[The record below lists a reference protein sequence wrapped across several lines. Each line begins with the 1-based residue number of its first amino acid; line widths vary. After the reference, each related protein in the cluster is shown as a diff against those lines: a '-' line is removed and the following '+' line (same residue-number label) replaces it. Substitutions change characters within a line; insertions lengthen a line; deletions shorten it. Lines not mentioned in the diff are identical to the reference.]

1 MSLHLSKIDLM
12 FVLKSSSLFLFT
24 FLLSHICL
32 ADVFQDSTTVNA
44 KDTTDVK
51 IAADDPILLAMD
63 QSWMNVGKDWL
74 DFNADSVALNIH
86 GFASDSIPVYAD
98 SIYAKRIAVLND
110 ATPMELDYNKYV
122 QSYIN
127 VYAIRRR
134 NLTSK
139 VLGLAALYYPLFE
152 EQLDRFDMPLE
163 LKHLA
168 VVESALNPS
177 AKSPMG
183 ATGLWQFMY
192 TTGKIYN
199 LEVNSFVDERR
210 DPYESTIA
218 ACQYMEYLYGRY
230 KDWNLVLAAYNSGP
244 GNVNK
249 AIRRSGGKKTYW
261 EIRRYLPRE
270 TRGYVP
276 AFIAVNYIMNHAADH
291 NIYPIEPPI
300 KYPEVDTLQVCRRT
314 TFDQIS
320 KFTSVSLEDLEMLN
334 PSIKRNIIPKS
345 EKCLTVYLP
354 VEAAGLFLVNQDELY
369 NFNPSAP
376 QAADGYIVED
386 LIETHVVRSGDVL
399 GKIAERYG
407 VGVSSIR
414 EWNNIRGNNIYPGQ
428 KLEIHK
434 TVRTKVG
441 ETTAQKA
448 EAKKEAAKTVETKQ
462 AEKTASSDDLKV
474 HIVQSGDTLW
484 DIAKLYP
491 GVSITDIKSANSGL
505 DSHRLKPGQK
515 IKIPPSS

>member
-1 MSLHLSKIDLM
+1 MSMTL
-12 FVLKSSSLFLFT
+12 LKSTSVFLLSFLFT
-24 FLLSHICL
+24 SLCEASIY
-32 ADVFQDSTTVNA
+32 QDSTKTSTE
-44 KDTTDVK
+44 DTTAVE

-63 QSWMNVGKDWL
+63 QSWVNIGKESL
-74 DFNADSVALNIH
+74 AFTADSVALNIH
-86 GFASDSIPVYAD
+86 GFGPDSIPAYAD
-98 SIYAKRIAVLND
+98 SIYANRLAALND
-110 ATPMELDYNKYV
+110 ATPLDLGYNKYV
-122 QSYIN
+122 KAYIN
-127 VYAIRRR
+127 VYAVRRR
-134 NLTSK
+134 DITK
-139 VLGLAALYYPLFE
+139 QVLGLAALYYPLFE

-177 AKSPMG
+177 AKSPVG

-199 LEVNSFVDERR
+199 LEVNSFVDERK
-210 DPYESTIA
+210 DPYKSTIA
-218 ACQYMEYLYGRY
+218 ACEYMQYLYGRY
-230 KDWNLVLAAYNSGP
+230 NDWHLVLAAYNSGP

-249 AIRRSGGKKTYW
+249 AIRRSGGKRTYW

-291 NIYPIEPPI
+291 NLYPIEPSI
-300 KYPEVDTLQVCRRT
+300 QYPEMDTLQICRRT

-320 KFTSVSLEDLEMLN
+320 KFTSVSVEDLEKLN
-334 PSIKRNIIPKS
+334 PSMKRNIIPKS
-345 EKCLTVYLP
+345 EKCQTVYLP
-354 VEAAGLFLVNQDELY
+354 VEAAGLFLANQDELY
-369 NFNPSAP
+369 NFNPEAP
-376 QAADGYIVED
+376 QAVDGYIVED
-386 LIETHVVRSGDVL
+386 VIEVHVVRSGDVL

-414 EWNNIRGNNIYPGQ
+414 EWNNIRGNTIHPGQ

-434 TVRTKVG
+434 TIRTKVG
-441 ETTAQKA
+441 ESTAQTT
-448 EAKKEAAKTVETKQ
+448 EPKKEKTETVEKVEVQKST
-462 AEKTASSDDLKV
+462 SSEGSKV
-474 HIVQSGDTLW
+474 HIVQRGDTLW

-491 GVSITDIKSANSGL
+491 GVSINDIKSANSGL
-505 DSHRLKPGQK
+505 DSRRLKPGQK

>member
-1 MSLHLSKIDLM
+1 MTLLKLSSI
-12 FVLKSSSLFLFT
+12 FVFSILTFGISSAT
-24 FLLSHICL
+24 G
-32 ADVFQDSTTVNA
+32 VQDSTTTA
-44 KDTTDVK
+44 IEDTTEVI

-74 DFNADSVALNIH
+74 AFNADSAILNIH
-86 GFASDSIPVYAD
+86 GFSPDSIPEYAD
-98 SIYAKRIAVLND
+98 STYANRIAALND
-110 ATPMELDYNKYV
+110 ATPMELDYNNYV
-122 QSYIN
+122 RAYIN
-127 VYAIRRR
+127 VYAKRRR
-134 NLTSK
+134 DITSQ

-177 AKSPMG
+177 ARSPVG
-183 ATGLWQFMY
+183 ASGLWQFMY

-210 DPYESTIA
+210 DPYKSTIA
-218 ACQYMEYLYGRY
+218 ACQYMQYLYGRY
-230 KDWNLVLAAYNSGP
+230 NDWNLVLAAYNSGP

-249 AIRRSGGKKTYW
+249 AIRRSGGKRTYW

-291 NIYPIEPPI
+291 NLYPVEPPI
-300 KYPEVDTLQVCRRT
+300 QFPEVDTLQVCRRT
-314 TFDQIS
+314 TFDQLS
-320 KFTSVSLEDLEMLN
+320 KFTSVPVADLEMLN
-334 PSIKRNIIPKS
+334 PSMKRNIIPKS
-345 EKCLTVYLP
+345 EACQTVYLP
-354 VEAAGLFLVNQDELY
+354 VEAVGLFLANQDELY
-369 NFNPSAP
+369 NYNPDAP
-376 QAADGYIVED
+376 QAVDGYIVED
-386 LIETHVVRSGDVL
+386 VIETHVVRSGDVL

-407 VGVSSIR
+407 VGISSIR
-414 EWNNIRGNNIYPGQ
+414 EWNNIRGNRIYPGQ

-441 ETTAQKA
+441 ETTAQKT
-448 EAKKEAAKTVETKQ
+448 EPRKEPAKSVETKP
-462 AEKTASSDDLKV
+462 AEKQVNSANMKV

-491 GVSITDIKSANSGL
+491 GVSINDIKSANAGL
-505 DSHRLKPGQK
+505 NSQRLKPGQK

>member
-1 MSLHLSKIDLM
+1 MTL
-12 FVLKSSSLFLFT
+12 LKSSSIFFLTFLFT
-24 FLLSHICL
+24 GVCE
-32 ADVFQDSTTVNA
+32 ADVYQDSTKALVE
-44 KDTTDVK
+44 DTTDVQ

-63 QSWMNVGKDWL
+63 QSWMNIGKEWL
-74 DFNADSVALNIH
+74 AFTADSVALNIH
-86 GFASDSIPVYAD
+86 GFAPDSIPSYAD
-98 SIYAKRIAVLND
+98 SVYAKRIAALNE
-110 ATPMELDYNKYV
+110 ATPIELDYNKYV
-122 QSYIN
+122 QAYIN
-127 VYAIRRR
+127 VYANRRR
-134 NLTSK
+134 DITRQ

-177 AKSPMG
+177 AKSPVG

-210 DPYESTIA
+210 DPYKSTIA
-218 ACQYMEYLYGRY
+218 ACEYMQYLYSRY
-230 KDWNLVLAAYNSGP
+230 NDWYLVLAAYNSGP

-249 AIRRSGGKKTYW
+249 AIRRSGGKRTYW
-261 EIRRYLPRE
+261 EIRQYLPRE

-291 NIYPIEPPI
+291 NLYPIVPPMQ
-300 KYPEVDTLQVCRRT
+300 YPEVDTLQVCRRT

-320 KFTSVSLEDLEMLN
+320 KFTSVSVEDLEKLN
-334 PSIKRNIIPKS
+334 PSMKRNIIPKT
-345 EKCLTVYLP
+345 EKCQTVYLP
-354 VEAAGLFLVNQDELY
+354 VEAAGLFLANQDELY
-369 NFNPSAP
+369 NFNPEAP
-376 QAADGYIVED
+376 QAVDGYIVED
-386 LIETHVVRSGDVL
+386 VIETHIVRSGDVL

-414 EWNNIRGNNIYPGQ
+414 EWNNIRGNTIHPGQ

-441 ETTAQKA
+441 ETTAQKT
-448 EAKKEAAKTVETKQ
+448 EPKE
-462 AEKTASSDDLKV
+462 EKTETPEKVEVQKSTNSEGSKV

-491 GVSITDIKSANSGL
+491 GVSINDIKSANSGL
-505 DSHRLKPGQK
+505 DSRKLKPGQK